1 MKKTVLATLNDAA
14 RSPHST
20 HYNFS
25 QGQDAALA
33 LLTASV
39 ALRAFVSSDY
49 YTYNIGKAITVTAL
63 AGGVLMPLVM
73 TQERATYLCKEFFPI
88 STLSSL
94 GTCVAFSDIINGPH
108 VLKRGSIL
116 LVIGWSLGSA
126 TYGALQYFKL
136 PSHQSTDDTAALT
149 RTRK

>member
-33 LLTASV
+33 LL
-39 ALRAFVSSDY
+39 
-49 YTYNIGKAITVTAL
+49 
-63 AGGVLMPLVM
+63 
-73 TQERATYLCKEFFPI
+73 
-88 STLSSL
+88 
-94 GTCVAFSDIINGPH
+94 
-108 VLKRGSIL
+108 
-116 LVIGWSLGSA
+116 
-126 TYGALQYFKL
+126 
-136 PSHQSTDDTAALT
+136 AALT